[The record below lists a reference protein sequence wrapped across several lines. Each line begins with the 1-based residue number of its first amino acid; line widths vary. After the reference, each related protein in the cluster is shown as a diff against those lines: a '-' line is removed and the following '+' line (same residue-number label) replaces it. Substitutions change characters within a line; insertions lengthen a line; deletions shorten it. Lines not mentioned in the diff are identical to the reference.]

1 MYYSLNHNDQII
13 SITEDTP
20 EEEIQFSSEER
31 NPTININDET
41 ISNEPNIETQVNDIN
56 DKEVSPDIEKI
67 DENNDSISIRKSKRL
82 KIPKK
87 LYPIEEYVTV
97 CSIPIPKVYV
107 TNLSN
112 IKIPKNIEEA
122 SMDERWKS
130 AMDEEIYALEKNNTW
145 KIVNVPINKKTVGCK
160 WLFNIKYKPDGNI
173 DRFKARLVAKGYT
186 QVYGLDY
193 METFS
198 PVAKMTTVRILISLA
213 ACKNWNLYQ
222 HDVKNAFL
230 HGDLE
235 EEIYMDLP
243 QGYKTYLSNKVCKL
257 QKTIYGLK
265 QSPRAWFGKFTNV
278 MKSFGYC
285 QCNQDHTLFFKY
297 NRDNEITLVLVYVD
311 DIIVIGNDT
320 QEIITLKEKFFK
332 VFDMKYLGILG
343 SFLGMEISYSEKNIF
358 ISQQRYIL
366 NILTE
371 TGFLDC
377 KPISTPIDPNF
388 RILLDER
395 EEKTDQENYQRLVGK
410 LIYLSTTRLD
420 IAYFVNILSQ
430 FMHDPRINHL
440 QLAHRVLRYLKG
452 TIGYGIKFIKGE
464 KLTLEVYTDA
474 DFANSRIDRKSIIG
488 MCTFLGG
495 NLVSWKSKKQKYVSL
510 SSAESEIIAIEKGV
524 KEALW
529 IKNLFKELHIEL
541 ILPIMLMSDNKSAI
555 SMIHDPIQ
563 HELTKHIDMDRN
575 FIKERIEEGTLCTP
589 YIPSECNYADMF
601 TKGLTKPHLTSFL
614 SKLKL
619 ENLHI

>member
-1 MYYSLNHNDQII
+1 MKIMIPYQL
-13 SITEDTP
+13 
-20 EEEIQFSSEER
+20 
-31 NPTININDET
+31 
-41 ISNEPNIETQVNDIN
+41 
-56 DKEVSPDIEKI
+56 EKV
-67 DENNDSISIRKSKRL
+67 KRL

-107 TNLSN
+107 TNLSD

-145 KIVNVPINKKTVGCK
+145 EIVNVPNNKKRVGCK

-173 DRFKARLVAKGYT
+173 NRFKARLVAKGYT
-186 QVYGLDY
+186 QVYGIDY

-198 PVAKMTTVRILISLA
+198 PVAKMTTIRILISLA

-222 HDVKNAFL
+222 YDVKNAFL

-235 EEIYMDLP
+235 EEIYVDLP
-243 QGYKTYLSNKVCKL
+243 PGYKTHLSNKVCKL
-257 QKTIYGLK
+257 QKTIYGIK
-265 QSPRAWFGKFTNV
+265 QSPRAWFGKFTKV
-278 MKSFGYC
+278 MKSFGYS

-311 DIIVIGNDT
+311 DIIVTGNDT
-320 QEIITLKEKFFK
+320 QEIIMLKEKFFK

-410 LIYLSTTRLD
+410 LIYLYTTRLD
-420 IAYFVNILSQ
+420 IAYSVNILSQ
-430 FMHDPRINHL
+430 FMHDSRINHL

-452 TIGYGIKFIKGE
+452 TIGYEIKFIKGE
-464 KLTLEVYTDA
+464 KLTLEVYIDA
-474 DFANSRIDRKSIIG
+474 DFANSRIDRKSITG

-510 SSAESEIIAIEKGV
+510 SSAESEIIAIETGV

-529 IKNLFKELHIEL
+529 IKNL
-541 ILPIMLMSDNKSAI
+541 
-555 SMIHDPIQ
+555 
-563 HELTKHIDMDRN
+563 
-575 FIKERIEEGTLCTP
+575 
-589 YIPSECNYADMF
+589 
-601 TKGLTKPHLTSFL
+601 
-614 SKLKL
+614 LK
-619 ENLHI
+619 

>member
-1 MYYSLNHNDQII
+1 MYYSSNHNDQII
-13 SITEDTP
+13 SIREDIP

-31 NPTININDET
+31 NLTININDET
-41 ISNEPNIETQVNDIN
+41 ISAEPNIETQVNDIN

-107 TNLSN
+107 ANLSD

-145 KIVNVPINKKTVGCK
+145 EIVNVPNNKKTVGCK

-186 QVYGLDY
+186 QVYGIDY

-222 HDVKNAFL
+222 YDVKNAFL

-243 QGYKTYLSNKVCKL
+243 PGYKTHLSNKVCKL

-265 QSPRAWFGKFTNV
+265 QSPRAWFGKFTKV
-278 MKSFGYC
+278 MKSFGYS

-311 DIIVIGNDT
+311 DIIVTGNDT

-332 VFDMKYLGILG
+332 VFDMKYLDILG

-410 LIYLSTTRLD
+410 LIYLSTTRPD
-420 IAYFVNILSQ
+420 IAYSVNILSK

-474 DFANSRIDRKSIIG
+474 DFANSRIDRKSITG

-510 SSAESEIIAIEKGV
+510 SSAESEIIAIETGV